1 MRHYLTFGGRPTT
14 EFNVYISG
22 AGTFGAP
29 ERDRK
34 TVTIPGRDGELTLD
48 NGRYKNIKVT
58 YPAFIAKDYS
68 MSVEALRNY
77 LLSVPGYE
85 RLEDTYH
92 PGEFRRGRYS
102 GSFEGGSTK
111 GMRAGSFKIEFDC
124 MPQRWLKEGEKQ
136 ITLSTSGRI
145 INPTMMESKPL
156 LYVVGTGT
164 LVINDIEMAIGA
176 SPMYIDC
183 ELQEAYN
190 AQGGSMNSDLTL
202 SDGVF
207 PTLLPGVNLITPTT
221 SITIT
226 PRWWIL

>member
-92 PGEFRRGRYS
+92 PGEFRKGRYS

-136 ITLSTSGRI
+136 ITLSASGRI
-145 INPTMMESKPL
+145 INPTMMEAKPL

-164 LVINDIEMAIGA
+164 LVINDIEMVIGA

>member
-1 MRHYLTFGGRPTT
+1 MKHWLTFGGKPITD
-14 EFNVYISG
+14 FNVYISG

-34 TVTIPGRDGELTLD
+34 TVAIPGRDGELTID
-48 NGRYKNIKVT
+48 NGRYKNIKVS

-68 MSVEALRNY
+68 KSVEALRNY
-77 LLSVPGYE
+77 LLSIQGYE

-92 PGEFRRGRYS
+92 PDEFRKGRYS
-102 GSFEGGSTK
+102 GSFDGGPTK
-111 GMRAGSFKIEFDC
+111 GMKAGSFKLEFDC

-136 ITLSTSGRI
+136 ITLSSQGTI
-145 INPTMMESKPL
+145 INPTAMEAKPL

-164 LVINDIEMAIGA
+164 VAINDIELVVED

-190 AQGGSMNSDLTL
+190 EQGGSMNSDLIL
-202 SDGVF
+202 SDGAF
-207 PTLLPGVNLITPTT
+207 PTLRPGENLVAPTT